1 MLPVTALVSCTG
13 ILCLALPAWV
23 PGAGL
28 TGVCGSSPA
37 PSTARSPRSSVSLRM
52 LMVVASRW
60 MSWTAFLRPARSQE
74 IKSVYVLDS
83 TSIAS
88 LYACKILRRKHSRE
102 AKDALQPLSH
112 GSLQIRLHRGVKLQH
127 EKNSPCNSAPVP
139 LTAAT
144 EILDINPITWGGVW
158 GDHRAGSPTVSGDL
172 PCRVRAGRQEGSVP
186 AALLALVLPSYC
198 KARQTRHLPLL
209 LSFWPSPLGAARSF
223 AAAFSYRKSP
233 PSSSKCHGN
242 FEWRPNLA
250 YRMGGWGADPT

>member
-1 MLPVTALVSCTG
+1 MCNLPWEGSWSVHVLFKHQCFYKPAQQRALAGARRARVPGTLGPSRSLPEPLGLGNLPRAENPPSTKALTAARDGTFLLSICVMLPETALVSCAA
-13 ILCLALPAWV
+13 ILCRALPAWV

-52 LMVVASRW
+52 LMVVASCW

-88 LYACKILRRKHSRE
+88 LYACKTLRRKHSCEVR
-102 AKDALQPLSH
+102 DAQRASSH
-112 GSLQIRLHRGVKLQH
+112 GSPRVRLLRGVKLQH

-144 EILDINPITWGGVW
+144 EISDISPVTWG
-158 GDHRAGSPTVSGDL
+158 S
-172 PCRVRAGRQEGSVP
+172 VRG
-186 AALLALVLPSYC
+186 
-198 KARQTRHLPLL
+198 H
-209 LSFWPSPLGAARSF
+209 
-223 AAAFSYRKSP
+223 P
-233 PSSSKCHGN
+233 P
-242 FEWRPNLA
+242 
-250 YRMGGWGADPT
+250 

>member
-1 MLPVTALVSCTG
+1 MPGTPGPFRWLQEPLGPGSLPLAEHPPSMKALTAMRNGMFLLSICVMLPETALVSCTA

-88 LYACKILRRKHSRE
+88 LYACKALRRKHSCE
-102 AKDALQPLSH
+102 VKDAQQASSH
-112 GSLQIRLHRGVKLQH
+112 GSLQVRLLRGVKLQH
-127 EKNSPCNSAPVP
+127 EKNSPCNSARVL
-139 LTAAT
+139 LTGAT
-144 EILDINPITWGGVW
+144 AISDINPVTWGTVL
-158 GDHRAGSPTVSGDL
+158 GDPPCRVTHRVGSPTV
-172 PCRVRAGRQEGSVP
+172 PAEGR
-186 AALLALVLPSYC
+186 
-198 KARQTRHLPLL
+198 
-209 LSFWPSPLGAARSF
+209 
-223 AAAFSYRKSP
+223 
-233 PSSSKCHGN
+233 
-242 FEWRPNLA
+242 
-250 YRMGGWGADPT
+250 